1 MAKHNGIDIGGSRL
15 ISIILLVVGL
25 VTLGIGVSNGEALV
39 VLKKATV
46 ICLECIGLG

>member
-1 MAKHNGIDIGGSRL
+1 
-15 ISIILLVVGL
+15 
-25 VTLGIGVSNGEALV
+25 VSNGEALV